1 MNGRSVT
8 IFYVLDTAGHMKP
21 HMMGALNDSMEEA
34 IDALKRLASQDAE
47 DISIA
52 VLEYNSGA
60 NWVILPTPI
69 SKVKWEGLRAGGL
82 CDVGAGI
89 DELGSKL
96 NEFLGENEQNTTQY
110 YYPIYIF
117 MLAGYPTDDYSKPL
131 SSIRNNVWFRKG
143 IKIAFAIGQD
153 ADIGAL
159 KNITGTSEAIIDTD
173 LDAFKNLFCLVKIN
187 KDNNGMSG

>member
-21 HMMGALNDSMEEA
+21 PMMGALNDSMEQA
-34 IDALKRLASQDAE
+34 IDALKLLAPHDVA

-82 CDVGAGI
+82 CDLGAGI
-89 DELGSKL
+89 DKLGNKL
-96 NEFLGENEQNTTQY
+96 NDFLGDDEKNTTQY

-117 MLAGYPTDDYSKPL
+117 MLAGYPTDSYSEPL
-131 SSIRNNVWFRKG
+131 QLIKNNVWFRKG
-143 IKIAFAIGQD
+143 IKIAFAIGD
-153 ADIGAL
+153 YPDIGAL
-159 KNITGTSEAIIDTD
+159 KDITGTSEAIIGSSD
-173 LDAFKNLFCLVKIN
+173 LDAFQNLFCLVKIN
-187 KDNNGMSG
+187 QDDAQ

>member
-8 IFYVLDTAGHMKP
+8 IFYVLDTSGHMKP
-21 HMMGALNDSMEEA
+21 PMMGALNDSMEQT

-60 NWVILPTPI
+60 NWVIFPTSI

-82 CDVGAGI
+82 CDIGAGI

-117 MLAGYPTDDYSKPL
+117 MLAEYPTDDYSKPL
-131 SSIRNNVWFRKG
+131 NSIMNNVWFRKG

-153 ADIGAL
+153 PDVSAL
-159 KNITGTSEAIIDTD
+159 KDITGTSEAIINSSD
-173 LDAFKNLFCLVKIN
+173 LDSFKNLFCLVKIN
-187 KDNNGMSG
+187 KKIQE